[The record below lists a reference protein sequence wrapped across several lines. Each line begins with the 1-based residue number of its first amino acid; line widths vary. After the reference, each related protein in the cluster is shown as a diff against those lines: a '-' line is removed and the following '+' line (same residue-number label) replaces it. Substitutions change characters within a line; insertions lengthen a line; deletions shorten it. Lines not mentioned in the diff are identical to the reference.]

1 VALSIAVDG
10 PVGAGKSTAARELA
24 RRLGILHLDTGAMYR
39 AVGLAALEAGVNLDD
54 MRAIERVNESTDVS
68 VTFEDGTQ
76 RTWLNGRDVSG
87 VVRTP
92 LASMAASMVST
103 VGGVRAVMVKRQ
115 RAIACQ
121 MGAVL
126 DGRDIG
132 TRVLPDAQFKFYLTA
147 SPEIRAKRR
156 MDELRAKGDMQP
168 FERVLTDVI
177 ERDLRD
183 STREI
188 DPLRPA
194 SDAIIIDTSD
204 MTLDEE
210 VERMME
216 IMGPNVYYE

>member
-1 VALSIAVDG
+1 MALSIAVDG